1 MLFRSSAQAPRPA
14 QLIVAFTP
22 GGPVDFVA
30 RLIAEPLGRE
40 LGHPV
45 VVENRAGAN
54 GNIGA
59 EYVAKGAADGSVMF
73 LSSVGAIAISPSL
86 YSPLP
91 YDPVRDFA
99 PVSVV
104 VNNSTVFVVNVADPA
119 NSATEFVANTLKA
132 AQPTPFGSSGK
143 IGRAHV

>member
-1 MLFRSSAQAPRPA
+1 MYTCTRPGSGLLTTIAFAFCLTCSATWGQAPRSA

-59 EYVAKGAADGSVMF
+59 EYVAKGAPDGSVMF
-73 LSSVGAIAISPSL
+73 LSSVDRKSTRL
-86 YSPLP
+86 
-91 YDPVRDFA
+91 
-99 PVSVV
+99 
-104 VNNSTVFVVNVADPA
+104 NS
-119 NSATEFVANTLKA
+119 S
-132 AQPTPFGSSGK
+132 
-143 IGRAHV
+143 H